1 MKPEIKKRWIEAL
14 RSAQYTKARGRLC
27 VIDNFNDVARV
38 GQAQKAV
45 CRFCALGVLC
55 DLAAKDNVVSWVETT
70 TYSMAIPEEIN
81 GFKTLQATAL
91 PLPVMLWAGLESED
105 PLIEDLEGYPASI
118 TELNDGKLLPFADI
132 ADCIERSNI

>member
-14 RSAQYTKARGRLC
+14 RSSYYTKARGRLC
-27 VIDNFNDVARV
+27 VINNFNDVARV
-38 GQAQKAV
+38 GQAQRAI

-70 TYSMAIPEEIN
+70 YSMAIPEEIN
-81 GFKTLQATAL
+81 GFSTLQATRL
-91 PLPVMLWAGLESED
+91 PLQVMQWAGLESED

-118 TELNDGKLLPFADI
+118 VELNDNKLLPFEDI